1 MAVTDGIDYQA
12 DAEEAHEEL
21 TRVALGI
28 AQILTDMGSSNAS
41 RASDTVEATQAA
53 LSLLGDRLYDAAWE
67 AREAERKRQQQ
78 TGATEPTTE
87 G

>member
-1 MAVTDGIDYQA
+1 MAYDGIDYEA
-12 DAEEAHEEL
+12 GAEEVYQEL
-21 TRVALGI
+21 TQVALGV

-53 LSLLGDRLYDAAWE
+53 LSLLGDRLYDAAWDARE
-67 AREAERKRQQQ
+67 RERDLARAREA
-78 TGATEPTTE
+78 AAAAVPE